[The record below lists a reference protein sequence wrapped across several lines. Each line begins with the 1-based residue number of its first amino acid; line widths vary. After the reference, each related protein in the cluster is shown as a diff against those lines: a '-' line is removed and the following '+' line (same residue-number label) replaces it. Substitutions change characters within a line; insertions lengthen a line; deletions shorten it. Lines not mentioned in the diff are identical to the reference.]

1 MKGVETCGSTGASE
15 CELGGGAEDRAWT
28 LLHRNGDPQKAVEG
42 AHRVPRGPESRR
54 VSPCAGGGVSSW
66 REGWVRVEGLR
77 GPRQQG
83 RKPQAMISSP
93 RPPGRA
99 HGVFTTGRAGQFPGM
114 LPTRGTDTL
123 CVCCASQSLSLCVRF
138 QEQNRA
144 PQLGRAGSLTA
155 ESGGF
160 LP

>member
-1 MKGVETCGSTGASE
+1 
-15 CELGGGAEDRAWT
+15 
-28 LLHRNGDPQKAVEG
+28 
-42 AHRVPRGPESRR
+42 
-54 VSPCAGGGVSSW
+54 
-66 REGWVRVEGLR
+66 
-77 GPRQQG
+77 
-83 RKPQAMISSP
+83 MISSP

-99 HGVFTTGRAGQFPGM
+99 HGVFTTGRAGQLPGM

-123 CVCCASQSLSLCVRF
+123 CVCCASQSLSLCVRL

-144 PQLGRAGSLTA
+144 PQLGRAGPLTA